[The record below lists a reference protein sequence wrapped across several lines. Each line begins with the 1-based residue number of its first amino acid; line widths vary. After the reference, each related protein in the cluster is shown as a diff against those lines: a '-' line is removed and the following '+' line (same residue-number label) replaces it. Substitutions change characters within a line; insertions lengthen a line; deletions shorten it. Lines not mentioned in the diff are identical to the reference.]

1 MPSIY
6 ARHSDQATGRQGI
19 TMSNGIFGIG
29 LSALQA
35 AQRGLLV
42 TGHNISNT
50 ATPGY
55 TRQQV
60 IQSTTDARATGSGFI
75 GQGVQTD
82 TVKRAYNQFL
92 SRQVAQAGT
101 ESSQLET
108 YFSQM
113 KQIDGLLAD
122 SIGGSGLSPALQDFF
137 GSLQEIATN
146 PAEAASRQSMLS
158 NAEVL
163 VGQFHSMDS
172 QLDEIQ
178 EGVNRQIEDS
188 TSLINT
194 LGARIAKL
202 NETIGMAESSANGQ
216 PANDLRDQRD
226 ELVTQLNDEVRATV
240 VVQSDGGYS
249 VFLGAGQ
256 PLVMGSQAFQLAA
269 RPSAVD
275 ADRLEI
281 DHVLGGSSIPLK
293 EASLDGG
300 KLGGLLQ
307 FRNEIIDTVRNGL
320 GRVAIGL
327 AGTFNE
333 QHRLGQ
339 DAQGN
344 LGGDFFTTPG
354 PVIVASAENTGSGVV
369 DAEIVSYRDLD
380 VSDYHLSFDGAS
392 YTLKPIRNGVE
403 GNARIFAAFP
413 QTVEGVRLNLASGT
427 VAAGDE
433 FLIRPTARGTGQ
445 IAVAVQDTGKI
456 AAAAPIR
463 TSAPA
468 TNTGTGRISAGT
480 VNAPAPTDPN
490 LQQAVTL
497 TFTSAT
503 TFDVSGTGTGNPTSV
518 PFTPG
523 GPITFNGWTVQI
535 TGTPKPG
542 DTFSVGPNT
551 DGVADNRNALLLGAL
566 QSSNTLAAGG
576 ASYQGAYGQL
586 VSQMGNKTRELEV
599 TAEAQAALLTQTKAL
614 QQSEA
619 GVNLDEEA
627 ANLLRYQ
634 QAYQAASKV
643 IQTANQMFDAL
654 LDIMR

>member
-1 MPSIY
+1 
-6 ARHSDQATGRQGI
+6 
-19 TMSNGIFGIG
+19 MSNGIFGIG

-269 RPSAVD
+269 RPSAMD

-433 FLIRPTARGTGQ
+433 FLIRPTAKGAGQ

>member
-1 MPSIY
+1 
-6 ARHSDQATGRQGI
+6 
-19 TMSNGIFGIG
+19 MSSGIFGIG

-60 IQSTTDARATGSGFI
+60 IQSTSDARATGSGFI
-75 GQGVQTD
+75 GQGVQVD

-113 KQIDGLLAD
+113 KQIDSLLAD

-137 GSLQEIATN
+137 GSLQEMATN

-163 VGQFHSMDS
+163 VRQFHSMNS

-178 EGVNRQIEDS
+178 EGVNGQIENS

-202 NETIGMAESSANGQ
+202 NETINMAESSASGQ

-226 ELVTQLNDEVRATV
+226 ELVAQLNDEVRATV

-249 VFLGAGQ
+249 VFLGGGQ
-256 PLVMGSQAFQLAA
+256 PLVMGSQAFQLTA
-269 RPSAVD
+269 RPSTMD

-281 DHVLGGSSIPLK
+281 AHVMGGSSIPLK
-293 EASLDGG
+293 EANLDGG

-344 LGGDFFTTPG
+344 RGGDFFTTPD
-354 PVIVASAENTGSGVV
+354 PVVAASTENTGSAVI

-380 VSDYHLSFDGAS
+380 VSDYRLSFDGAN

-403 GNARIFAAFP
+403 GNAQTFATFP
-413 QTVEGVRLNLASGT
+413 QTVDGVRLNLASGT

-433 FLIRPTARGTGQ
+433 FLIRPTAKGAGQ

-480 VNAPAPTDPN
+480 VNAPPPTDPN

-518 PFTPG
+518 PFTVG
-523 GPITFNGWTVQI
+523 GLITFNGWTVQI
-535 TGTPKPG
+535 TGMPQPG
-542 DTFSVGPNT
+542 DTFSIGPNT
-551 DGVADNRNALLLGAL
+551 DGVADNRNTLLLGAL

-586 VSQMGNKTRELEV
+586 VSLMGNKTRELEV
-599 TAEAQAALLTQTKAL
+599 TADAQAALLTQTRAL

-654 LDIMR
+654 LEITR

>member
-1 MPSIY
+1 
-6 ARHSDQATGRQGI
+6 
-19 TMSNGIFGIG
+19 MSNGIFGIG

-60 IQSTTDARATGSGFI
+60 IQSTSDARATGSGFI
-75 GQGVQTD
+75 GQGVQVD

-113 KQIDGLLAD
+113 KQIDSLLAD
-122 SIGGSGLSPALQDFF
+122 SMGGSGLSPALQDFF
-137 GSLQEIATN
+137 GSLQEMATN
-146 PAEAASRQSMLS
+146 PAEVASRQSMLS
-158 NAEVL
+158 NAEML
-163 VGQFHSMDS
+163 VRQFHSMNS
-172 QLDEIQ
+172 QLNEIQ
-178 EGVNRQIEDS
+178 EGVNRQIENS
-188 TSLINT
+188 TALINT
-194 LGARIAKL
+194 LGAQIAKL
-202 NETIGMAESSANGQ
+202 NETIHMAESSANGQ

-226 ELVTQLNDEVRATV
+226 ELVAQLNDEVRAT

-249 VFLGAGQ
+249 VFLGGGQ
-256 PLVMGSQAFQLAA
+256 PLVMGSQASQLTA
-269 RPSAVD
+269 RPSAMD
-275 ADRLEI
+275 ADCLEI
-281 DHVLGGSSIPLK
+281 VHVMGGSSIPLK
-293 EASLDGG
+293 EANLDGG

-354 PVIVASAENTGSGVV
+354 PVVAASTENTGSAVI

-380 VSDYHLSFDGAS
+380 VSDYRLSFDGAN
-392 YTLKPIRNGVE
+392 YTLQPIRNGVE
-403 GNARIFAAFP
+403 GTVQTFTTFP
-413 QTVEGVRLNLASGT
+413 QTVDGVRLNLASGT

-433 FLIRPTARGTGQ
+433 FLIRPTAKGAGQ
-445 IAVAVQDTGKI
+445 IAVSVQDTDKI

-480 VNAPAPTDPN
+480 VNAPLPTDPN

-503 TFDVSGTGTGNPTSV
+503 TFDVSGTGTGNPASV
-518 PFTPG
+518 PFTAG

-535 TGTPKPG
+535 TGTPQPG
-542 DTFSVGPNT
+542 DTFSIGPNT

-576 ASYQGAYGQL
+576 ASYRGAYGQL
-586 VSQMGNKTRELEV
+586 VSLMGNKTRELEV
-599 TAEAQAALLTQTKAL
+599 TAGAQAALLTQTRVL

-654 LDIMR
+654 LEITR